1 MDGPGGKRTR
11 KESGV
16 SDRSIEGGERESC
29 ILCFNE
35 IKFFALGP
43 CGHTNVCHTCAL
55 RMRFI
60 LEAE

>member
-1 MDGPGGKRTR
+1 MDGPEGKRTR

-16 SDRSIEGGERESC
+16 SDRSIEGGESC

-43 CGHTNVCHTCAL
+43 CGHTNVCHTCSL

>member
-1 MDGPGGKRTR
+1 METLGKKHR
-11 KESGV
+11 KESGI
-16 SDRSIEGGERESC
+16 SDVSIEDKDNC

-35 IKFFALGP
+35 LKFFALGP
-43 CGHTNVCHTCAL
+43 CGHTNVCNTCSL